1 MKPRLSPEERT
12 ERRREAALK
21 GVRTKASK
29 ARINEFLNDVAE
41 SVTYQARA
49 SEGRKVV
56 ERAQSI
62 GREGDLYYTVHVQR
76 WPRKPSSWTPEM
88 IARTIGVPGR
98 FHPSRRH
105 AAARTAPAEEEASC
119 IKLFGS
125 TRSVPAVGRSRPD

>member
-56 ERAQSI
+56 ERAQSM
-62 GREGDLYYTVHVQR
+62 GREGDLYYTVHVNR
-76 WPRKPSSWTPEM
+76 WPRKPSCWTPEM
-88 IARTIGVPGR
+88 IAELSAFLDGFI
-98 FHPSRRH
+98 
-105 AAARTAPAEEEASC
+105 
-119 IKLFGS
+119 
-125 TRSVPAVGRSRPD
+125 RPDGTPQPVPHRRRRKHHHV